1 MAHRPNEFDPDELE
15 RQLNRLGQMGCD
27 IGRQMGREF
36 GRGLK
41 KGLDKMEQSLRE
53 RPIDVRPSD
62 VRPAGRAAPAA
73 PAPSAR
79 PARDPRAYLRMRL
92 RTGRV
97 WQLLGGWA
105 AALGTF
111 AVGFSAA
118 IMLDAGS
125 FITGGLLAAGA
136 AALLVLAVRLFG
148 NAALRRRAVAYLD
161 ALAQRSS
168 CTLHELA
175 AAAGCSLHHV
185 QADLRML
192 ARSRQLGQMY
202 LSDDSSQVFF
212 SKEAYQAYLEE
223 QKKASILPPAEPPA
237 GVHSEMLDAAA
248 VQCAQMQQL
257 LPLLDD
263 RQVRS
268 QAERLHTLAEKIL
281 EQVRRRP
288 EKQDDVRKFCRY
300 YLPTT
305 IKLLRTYAQLDDD
318 PVEGIHTDTIRSDIP
333 GILHTLEKAFSS
345 LLDSLYADVAMD
357 VSSDIR
363 VLRSMLEQEGLADS
377 ENKL

>member
-15 RQLNRLGQMGCD
+15 RQLNRLGRLGSD

-36 GRGLK
+36 GKGLK
-41 KGLDKMEQSLRE
+41 KGLDKMEQSMRE

-62 VRPAGRAAPAA
+62 VRPVRRAASTPVAH
-73 PAPSAR
+73 
-79 PARDPRAYLRMRL
+79 PARDPRAYGRVHL

-97 WQLLGGWA
+97 LRRIFGIATWVLSVPMIFQ
-105 AALGTF
+105 T
-111 AVGFSAA
+111 AV
-118 IMLDAGS
+118 MLDEGS
-125 FITGGLLAAGA
+125 LATGLLCGLFA
-136 AALLVLAVRLFG
+136 AALLGTGAVLFG
-148 NAALRRRAVAYLD
+148 RARVCMRGILYLD
-161 ALAQRSS
+161 TLGKRDE
-168 CTLHELA
+168 CTVAELSA
-175 AAAGCSLHHV
+175 TAGCSVHRVHR
-185 QADLRML
+185 DLRML
-192 ARSRQLGQMY
+192 AQNTWIGQMY
-202 LSDDSSQVFF
+202 LSNDSSHVFF
-212 SKEAYQAYLEE
+212 SETAYQNYLQA
-223 QKKASILPPAEPPA
+223 QKKASILPPNEPPA
-237 GVHSEMLDAAA
+237 AEVRSEMLDAAA
-248 VQCAQMQQL
+248 AQCAQLQQL

-263 RQVRS
+263 EQVRS
-268 QAERLHTLAEKIL
+268 QTERLHTLAEKIL
-281 EQVRRRP
+281 EHVRRHP

-305 IKLLRTYAQLDDD
+305 LKLLRTYAQLDDD

>member
-15 RQLNRLGQMGCD
+15 RQLHRLGRLGSD

-36 GRGLK
+36 GKGLK
-41 KGLDKMEQSLRE
+41 KGLDKMEQSMRE

-62 VRPAGRAAPAA
+62 VRPVRRAASTPV
-73 PAPSAR
+73 AR
-79 PARDPRAYLRMRL
+79 PARDPRAYGRVHL

-97 WQLLGGWA
+97 LRRIFGIATWVLSVPMIFQ
-105 AALGTF
+105 T
-111 AVGFSAA
+111 AV
-118 IMLDAGS
+118 MLDEGS
-125 FITGGLLAAGA
+125 LATGLLCGLFA
-136 AALLVLAVRLFG
+136 AALLGTGAVLFG
-148 NAALRRRAVAYLD
+148 RARVCMRGILYLD
-161 ALAQRSS
+161 TLGKRDE
-168 CTLHELA
+168 CTVAELS
-175 AAAGCSLHHV
+175 AAAGCSV
-185 QADLRML
+185 RRVRKDLRML
-192 ARSRQLGQMY
+192 AQNTWIGQMY
-202 LSDDSSQVFF
+202 LSNDSSHVFF
-212 SKEAYQAYLEE
+212 SETAYQNYLQA
-223 QKKASILPPAEPPA
+223 QKKASILPPNEPPA
-237 GVHSEMLDAAA
+237 AEVRSEMLDAAA
-248 VQCAQMQQL
+248 AQCTQLQQL

-263 RQVRS
+263 EQVRS
-268 QAERLHTLAEKIL
+268 QTERLHTLAEKIL
-281 EQVRRRP
+281 EHVRRHP

-305 IKLLRTYAQLDDD
+305 LKLLRTYAQLDDD

-363 VLRSMLEQEGLADS
+363 VLRSILEQEGLADS

>member
-15 RQLNRLGQMGCD
+15 RQLNRLGRLGSD

-36 GRGLK
+36 GKGLK
-41 KGLDKMEQSLRE
+41 KGLDKMEQSMRE

-62 VRPAGRAAPAA
+62 VRPVRRAAPT
-73 PAPSAR
+73 PVAR
-79 PARDPRAYLRMRL
+79 PARDPRAYGRVHL

-97 WQLLGGWA
+97 LRRIFGIATWVLSVPMIFQ
-105 AALGTF
+105 T
-111 AVGFSAA
+111 AV
-118 IMLDAGS
+118 MLDEGS
-125 FITGGLLAAGA
+125 LATGLLCGLFA
-136 AALLVLAVRLFG
+136 AALLGTGAVLFG
-148 NAALRRRAVAYLD
+148 RARVCMRGILYLD
-161 ALAQRSS
+161 TLGKRDE
-168 CTLHELA
+168 CTVAELSA
-175 AAAGCSLHHV
+175 TAGCSVHRVHR
-185 QADLRML
+185 DLRML
-192 ARSRQLGQMY
+192 AQNTWIGQMY
-202 LSDDSSQVFF
+202 LSNDSSHVFF
-212 SKEAYQAYLEE
+212 SETAYQNYLQA
-223 QKKASILPPAEPPA
+223 QKKASILPPNEPPA
-237 GVHSEMLDAAA
+237 AEVRSEMLDAAA
-248 VQCAQMQQL
+248 VQCAQLQQL

-263 RQVRS
+263 EQVRS
-268 QAERLHTLAEKIL
+268 QTERLHTLAEKIL
-281 EQVRRRP
+281 EHVRRHP

-305 IKLLRTYAQLDDD
+305 LKLLRTYAQLDDD

>member
-15 RQLNRLGQMGCD
+15 RQLDRLGRLGCD

-36 GRGLK
+36 GKGLK
-41 KGLDKMEQSLRE
+41 KGLDKMEQSMRQ
-53 RPIDVRPSD
+53 RPIDVPASE
-62 VRPAGRAAPAA
+62 VRPVRRAAPT
-73 PAPSAR
+73 PPAR

-97 WQLLGGWA
+97 WRMLGGWA
-105 AALGTF
+105 AALGAL
-111 AVGFSAA
+111 AVGFQSALL
-118 IMLDAGS
+118 LDQSS
-125 FITGGLLAAGA
+125 FITGILLVVCA
-136 AALLVLAVRLFG
+136 AALLVAAVRLFRA
-148 NAALRRRAVAYLD
+148 AALCRRAVTYLD
-161 ALAQRSS
+161 ALAQRQS
-168 CTLHELA
+168 CPLHELA
-175 AAAGCSLHHV
+175 GAAGCSLRRV
-185 QADLRML
+185 RVDLRVL
-192 ARSRQLGQMY
+192 ARGRQLGQMY
-202 LSDDSSQVFF
+202 LSDDRSQIFF
-212 SKEAYQAYLEE
+212 SEEAYKKYQEE
-223 QKKASILPPAEPPA
+223 QKKASVLPPVEPPA
-237 GVHSEMLDAAA
+237 DGAQSEMLDAAA
-248 VQCAQMQQL
+248 QQCAQLQQL

-263 RQVRS
+263 EQVRS
-268 QAERLHTLAEKIL
+268 QTERLHTLAEKIL
-281 EQVRRRP
+281 DQVRRHP

>member
-1 MAHRPNEFDPDELE
+1 MANRPNEFDPDELE
-15 RQLNRLGQMGCD
+15 RQLNRLGRMGCD

-36 GRGLK
+36 GKGLK
-41 KGLDKMEQSLRE
+41 KGLDKMEQSMRE

-62 VRPAGRAAPAA
+62 VRPVRRASTT

-97 WQLLGGWA
+97 WRTLFGWS

-111 AVGFSAA
+111 AVGFQAA
-118 IMLDAGS
+118 VTLDEGS
-125 FITGGLLAAGA
+125 FITGALLGVCA
-136 AALLVLAVRLFG
+136 AALLVLTVRLFG
-148 NAALRRRAVAYLD
+148 AAALCRRGVTYLD
-161 ALAQRSS
+161 VMAQRPD
-168 CTLHELA
+168 CPVHELA
-175 AAAGCSLHHV
+175 AAAGCSLRRV
-185 QADLRML
+185 RSDLRAL
-192 ARSRQLGQMY
+192 ARGRQLGQMY
-202 LSDDSSQVFF
+202 LSDDSSHVFF
-212 SKEAYQAYLEE
+212 SEEAYKKYLEE
-223 QKKASILPPAEPPA
+223 QKKASILPPDEPSA
-237 GVHSEMLDAAA
+237 AAAQSEMLDTAAQ
-248 VQCAQMQQL
+248 QCAQMQQL

-263 RQVRS
+263 EQVHS
-268 QAERLHTLAEKIL
+268 QTERLHTLAEKIL
-281 EQVRRRP
+281 EHVRRHP